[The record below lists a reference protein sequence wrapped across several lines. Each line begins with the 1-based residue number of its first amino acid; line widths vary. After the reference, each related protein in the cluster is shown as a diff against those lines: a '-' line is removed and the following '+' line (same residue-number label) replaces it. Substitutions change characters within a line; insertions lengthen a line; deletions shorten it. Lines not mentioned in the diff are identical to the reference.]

1 MKLHKFRI
9 TGFYSKMLLFCI
21 LILSTISLILAAIV
35 SSFAKKYEQ
44 AEFLKKYDLTLNN
57 LHNSFEL
64 KQRNYNAALDSLF
77 DIPYAYNDL
86 CTFLQIANPYD
97 LEVSTNK
104 NIITALNR
112 ICDFDSSCIGILLFS
127 NVTKQLYQF
136 DPKYS
141 SLNQIPLTTD
151 WPEHSPFTL
160 GIMNDTQLMLSS
172 TGFKKPSSNTYGLVG
187 TIFKSSSKTNKV
199 LGQIILLYPTS
210 EFLSVLNSYPLSA
223 EYAYSITDSKQNII
237 FRSSGDYSDSSDLF
251 LEYPTGNSNNVV
263 SYPTV
268 TTTIGKE
275 AYFTSSIYNGRYDFY
290 TSYQIKKAGYGTGYT
305 QNLILLLALF
315 TCVCSISLYVVTF
328 QLARKKVR
336 IIQKGMSK
344 IGSNNLTYRIPH
356 SKGQD
361 EYSHIITGFNRM
373 CDDLQKNVEQSYVY
387 ALQQK
392 NAELYAL
399 QTSINPHFLY
409 NTLELIR
416 VQTLHGNPVSASQMI
431 LLLAKIYRNQTNREM
446 FISLGEELEQCENL
460 ISLYQYRF
468 QNFEYEF
475 YIEDALS
482 PYGLPKNT
490 LQPLIENYFV
500 HGLDKNREDNYL
512 KLDGALITNDGN
524 SYIKL
529 TLSNNGQPITEDE
542 LKGLLVKLNQSVFE
556 NNESSGFALSNVN
569 NRLRIVFGE
578 DYGIQPGALEDG
590 SGFSITIMIPPV
602 LTAELRERK
611 HTVMQQPK
619 P

>member
-1 MKLHKFRI
+1 MKLQKLRI

-21 LILSTISLILAAIV
+21 LILSTISLILAVIV

-44 AEFLKKYDLTLNN
+44 VEFLKKYDLTLNN
-57 LHNSFEL
+57 LHNSFAL
-64 KQRNYNAALDSLF
+64 KQKNFNATLDSLF
-77 DIPYAYNDL
+77 VTPSAYNDL
-86 CTFLQIANPYD
+86 CAFLQTSNPYD
-97 LEVSTNK
+97 LDVATNK
-104 NIITALNR
+104 NIITTLNR
-112 ICDFDSSCIGILLFS
+112 ICDFDSSCIGILLYS

-136 DPKYS
+136 DTKYLS
-141 SLNQIPLTTD
+141 INQIPLTTT

-160 GIMNDTQLMLSS
+160 GIINDTQLMLSS
-172 TGFKKPSSNTYGLVG
+172 KEFKKPSSHNYGLVG
-187 TIFKSSSKTNKV
+187 TIFKSISKTNKV
-199 LGQIILLYPTS
+199 LGQIIVLYPTS
-210 EFLSVLNSYPLSA
+210 EFLSVLNSYPLST
-223 EYAYSITDSKQNII
+223 EYVFSITDSKRNVI
-237 FRSSGDYSDSSDLF
+237 FRSTGDYSNSRDLY
-251 LEYPTGNSNNVV
+251 LDYPAGNTNNVV

-268 TTTIGKE
+268 TTSIDKE
-275 AYFTSSIYNGRYDFY
+275 DYFTSSIYNGRYDFY
-290 TSYQIKKAGYGTGYT
+290 ASYQIKKAGYGTGYT

-315 TCVCSISLYVVTF
+315 TCVCSISLYVITF

-344 IGSNNLTYRIPH
+344 IGSNNLTYRIPPN
-356 SKGQD
+356 KGQD
-361 EYSHIITGFNRM
+361 EYSQIITGFNRM

-416 VQTLHGNPVSASQMI
+416 VQTLQGNQVSGAQMI

-460 ISLYQYRF
+460 IYLYQYRF

-475 YIEDALS
+475 YIEDVLS
-482 PYGLPKNT
+482 SYGLPKNT

-500 HGLDKNREDNYL
+500 HGLDKNRDDNYL
-512 KLDGALITNDGN
+512 KLDGSLVTDEGR

-529 TLSNNGQPITEDE
+529 TLSNNGQSITEEE
-542 LKGLLVKLNQSVFE
+542 LKSLRIKLNQSVFE
-556 NNESSGFALSNVN
+556 NNESSGFALANVN

-578 DYGIQPGALEDG
+578 DYGINPDVLEDG
-590 SGFSITIMIPPV
+590 TGFCVTLMIPPV
-602 LTAELRERK
+602 LAAELRERNGRK
-611 HTVMQQPK
+611 K
-619 P
+619 GLA